1 MTEPIAVSAQGLYK
15 VFGRKPKE
23 AVKRLQG
30 GASRDQLASTGTAAV
45 IDASFEVK
53 RGEIFVVM
61 GLSGSGKST
70 LIRMLNGLL
79 EPTAGTVTIAGKPI
93 TGVSSKQLRTI
104 RQDDISMVFQHFAL
118 LPHRTVLE
126 NAAYGLEVK
135 GVPADERRERAQLV
149 VERVGLS
156 GWEEKLPGELS
167 GGMQQRVGLARALAS
182 DTDILL
188 MDEAFSALDPLIRRE
203 MQEQL
208 VELQAELGKTII
220 FITHDLNEAMFLGDR
235 IAVMR
240 DGRIVQVGT
249 PNDILTDP
257 ANDYVAQFV
266 QDVDRARVLTA
277 GGVMEPA
284 RSVVS
289 ASAGPRAALRI
300 MRDLQ
305 TSAAFVVGPG
315 RQLLGV
321 VRDKDVLRLVRAGDH
336 ELGSVI
342 TADLATVTQETA
354 LVDLF
359 ESAVES
365 ALPVAVVDERT
376 RLLGVVPRVTL
387 LAAVGNVTANTDEI
401 GLVGPPATVPV
412 ELITATLRS
421 TVEDPQNPDTVA
433 ASIET
438 ATAEPAASL
447 QEGSVR

>member
-1 MTEPIAVSAQGLYK
+1 MTETIAVAARGLYK
-15 VFGRKPKE
+15 VFGRKPRE
-23 AVKRLQG
+23 AVKRLQTG
-30 GASRDQLASTGTAAV
+30 VARSDLGTTGTAAV

-53 RGEIFVVM
+53 AGEIFVVM

-79 EPTAGTVTIAGKPI
+79 EPTAGDVTINGKPI
-93 TGVSSKQLRTI
+93 TGVPAKTLRSV
-104 RQDDISMVFQHFAL
+104 RQENISMVFQHFAL

-126 NAAYGLEVK
+126 NAAYGLEVT
-135 GVPADERRERAQLV
+135 GVPADERRKRAQLV
-149 VERVGLS
+149 IDRVGLA
-156 GWEEKLPGELS
+156 GWEDKLPGELS
-167 GGMQQRVGLARALAS
+167 GGMQQRVGLARALAA

-277 GGVMEPA
+277 AGVMEPA

-321 VRDKDVLRLVRAGDH
+321 VRDKDVLRQVRAGER
-336 ELGSVI
+336 ELASVI
-342 TADLATVTQETA
+342 IADPATVTGDTQ
-354 LVDLF
+354 LVELF

-365 ALPVAVVDERT
+365 SLPVAVVDDRN

-387 LAAVGNVTANTDEI
+387 LAAVGNVTTNTDEI
-401 GLVGPPATVPV
+401 SLVEPPATVPV

-421 TVEDPQNPDTVA
+421 TLE
-433 ASIET
+433 
-438 ATAEPAASL
+438 EPGYTGKQIPVDA
-447 QEGSVR
+447 QEGSLR